1 MTHVTFEQDYF
12 NNRNYQRKAALVKR
26 HVLAVLQWASKKA
39 GTNLLDG
46 HGKRALDVGCAFGYT
61 SGVLAELGYETYGT
75 DISTWGTKQAKQK
88 IGGEFLVCDAQNNL
102 PFAAETFDLVT
113 CFDVL
118 EHLPNPEKA
127 LQGMFDASKGAM
139 LCTTPNRKVEKPI
152 RTLTRDYDPTHI
164 NVKTPSQWQSLLAS
178 SLPSAVFV
186 VDTFYDLSLGGG
198 TVFWSCRMPR
208 YGLTVRLLV
217 NKQPKTGF

>member
-1 MTHVTFEQDYF
+1 MTFEQDYF
-12 NNRNYQRKAALVKR
+12 NNRNYQRKAALVRR
-26 HVLAVLQWASKKA
+26 HVLAVLQWASKA
-39 GTNLLDG
+39 SGTNLLDG

-75 DISTWGTKQAKQK
+75 DISAWGTKQAKQQTC
-88 IGGEFLVCDAQNNL
+88 GEFLVCDAQNNL
-102 PFAAETFDLVT
+102 PFSADTFDLVT

-127 LQGMFDASKGAM
+127 LQGMFDAVKTTVI
-139 LCTTPNRKVEKPI
+139 CTTPNRKVEKPI

-164 NVKTPSQWQSLLAS
+164 NVKTPAQWRNILTT
-178 SLPSAVFV
+178 SLPRAVFV
-186 VDTFYDLSLGGG
+186 VDAFFDFALGGA
-198 TVFWSCRMPR
+198 VFWSFRMPT

-217 NKQPKTGF
+217 NKQPNTVS